1 MSHSYIIDS
10 PRTLSLADYNPDD
23 TGGLSQDD
31 AKKQTD
37 EFKNRL
43 LELQDL
49 LYGAAEQ
56 SVLIILQGLDTSGKD
71 GTIKHVISSIN
82 PVGCH
87 VWPFKVPT
95 AEELS
100 HDFLWR
106 VHKRTPATGMF
117 AIFNRSHYEDVLVA
131 RVHKLVPKDVWSK
144 RYDQINHFE
153 QMLAL
158 NNTIICKFFLHIS
171 KDEQKQRLLA
181 REQDPEKWWKLS
193 LADWQERAY
202 WDAYQDA
209 YADAIGR
216 CSTPWAPWH
225 IIPANKK
232 WYRDFA
238 VARALVERLSPYRQ
252 SWRDELLERGK
263 AELEKIRGAHVHD
276 Q

>member
-1 MSHSYIIDS
+1 
-10 PRTLSLADYNPDD
+10 
-23 TGGLSQDD
+23 
-31 AKKQTD
+31 
-37 EFKNRL
+37 
-43 LELQDL
+43 
-49 LYGAAEQ
+49 
-56 SVLIILQGLDTSGKD
+56 DTSGKD
-71 GTIKHVISSIN
+71 GTIKHVMSHIN

-87 VWPFKVPT
+87 VWSFKVPT

-106 VHKRTPATGMF
+106 VHQRTPANGML

-263 AELEKIRGAHVHD
+263 AELEKIRAAHVHD

>member
-1 MSHSYIIDS
+1 MSRSLVIES
-10 PRTLSLADYNPDD
+10 PRSLSLTEYDPDD
-23 TGGLSQDD
+23 TEGLTHDD
-31 AKKQTD
+31 VKKQTAD
-37 EFKNRL
+37 LEKQL

-49 LYGAAEQ
+49 LYGAAHQ

-71 GTIKHVISSIN
+71 GTIKHVMSQIN
-82 PVGCH
+82 PIGCH

-106 VHKRTPATGMF
+106 IHQRTPARGML
-117 AIFNRSHYEDVLVA
+117 AIFNRSHYEDVLAA
-131 RVHKLVPKDVWSK
+131 RVHKLVPEDIWRK
-144 RYDQINHFE
+144 RYKQINRFE
-153 QMLAL
+153 HMLTL

-171 KDEQKQRLLA
+171 KDEQKQRLIA
-181 REQDPEKWWKLS
+181 REQDPNKSWKLS

-202 WDAYQDA
+202 WDTYQEA
-209 YADAIGR
+209 YADALSR
-216 CSTPWAPWH
+216 CGTSWAPWH

-238 VARALVERLSPYRQ
+238 VAHALVARLSPFAQ
-252 SWRDELLERGK
+252 HWRDELQKRGK
-263 AELEKIRGAHVHD
+263 AEFDKIREAHAHD